1 MSDTLGA
8 APYTASPSLSLWERF
23 TTWWRERGTMSA
35 EELQARIKA
44 DFDALAPS
52 ERDALIDAHL
62 PPSLRRS
69 RACGETSQ

>member
-44 DFDALAPS
+44 DFDA
-52 ERDALIDAHL
+52 HL